1 MEQHLKLNVLTFEP
15 EESLLDF
22 SFFTEPQPGSRALS
36 LNKAPIELKD
46 AIPEDAEIEKLYT
59 NFEYSD
65 EADYQ
70 VKVDLTKSTN
80 FAKHYY
86 SHLIRQYFKGKVDL
100 INPNFINDIEVW
112 VHEESFST
120 KQFNTYR
127 VYGIRV
133 QIAKITKKP
142 ELLIYYKRKSK
153 ILTSAITEL
162 WDINHDIYTRVIY
175 NNQFY
180 IFNGEDANL
189 PEEARYNL
197 ENVYPVVNKDLELH
211 FNLAESTNPFANKYT
226 DHFLLLNNFVSK
238 YFDNQEFKSVIP
250 LTSTEFIEAPEGTV
264 LYTRKKSNFIQL
276 GLNNKVSVFTPKK
289 NLKEYGPYQL
299 PKNTNVKFMVIYHE
313 DDGDY
318 ANKLYMYMKKLYKK
332 ADGKAIP
339 DRYGISL
346 YEYIR
351 INFDLHD
358 KHSIKYSDEIS
369 PIEALYNFLDDSDID
384 IDQYQY
390 VAIYISRYNKLET
403 DSEKKKI
410 YYRVKEM
417 LLEYSITSQVIYRD
431 LLFDKKFKS
440 YYYANIAAAI
450 LAKVGG
456 IPWKLESEPKDEL
469 VVGVGAFKSNE
480 FGIRYI
486 GNAFSFSNNGEF
498 QEFDCTSQTESY
510 LLAAKIKVYVQDF
523 IKKKKNLNRV
533 IIHFYKEMS
542 YEEIKPI
549 KNALFHLGY
558 DDIPIFIINI
568 NKTTSKDYI
577 AFDVDSKELIPYSGT
592 ILNFAPNKYLLF
604 NNTRYLNAENAKVE
618 SYHFPVK
625 LNFQCTKSELLEDK
639 LAIKEMIDQVYQFSR
654 MYWKSVK
661 QQNLPVTVKYPE
673 LVAKMFPYFK
683 NNEIPDFGKTNLWF
697 L

>member
-1 MEQHLKLNVLTFEP
+1 MEQCLKLNVLSFEP
-15 EESLLDF
+15 EKTLLNF
-22 SFFTEPQPGSRALS
+22 SFFIEPQPDSRSLA

-46 AIPEDAEIEKLYT
+46 AIPEDSEIEKLYT

-70 VKVDLTKSTN
+70 VEVDLTRSTN

-86 SHLIRQYFKGKVDL
+86 SHLIRQYFNGKVDL

-112 VHEESFST
+112 IHESSFST
-120 KQFNTYR
+120 KQFNAYR
-127 VYGIRV
+127 VYSIRV
-133 QIAKITKKP
+133 QIAKITRNP
-142 ELLIYYKRKSK
+142 ELLLYYKGKSK
-153 ILTSAITEL
+153 ILTSTITEL

-180 IFNGEDANL
+180 LFNGEDADL

-197 ENVYPVVNKDLELH
+197 QDVYPVVNKDLELH
-211 FNLAESTNPFANKYT
+211 FKLSESTNPFANKYT
-226 DHFLLLNNFVSK
+226 DHFLLLNNFIYK
-238 YFDNQEFKSVIP
+238 YFDNQEFKSITP
-250 LTSTEFIEAPEGTV
+250 LVSTEFIEAPEGTV
-264 LYTRKKSNFIQL
+264 LYTRKKSNYIQL
-276 GLNNKVSVFTPKK
+276 GLDNKVNVFTPKQ
-289 NLKEYGPYQL
+289 NLKEYGPFQL
-299 PKNTNVKFMVIYHE
+299 PKNTNIKFIVIYHK

-318 ANKLYMYMKKLYKK
+318 ANQLYMYMKKLYKK
-332 ADGKAIP
+332 SDGKTML
-339 DRYGISL
+339 DRYGTSL
-346 YEYIR
+346 YDYIR
-351 INFDLHD
+351 INFDLD
-358 KHSIKYSDEIS
+358 KDHSIKYSDEIS
-369 PIEALYNFLDDSDID
+369 PIEALHNFLDDTDID
-384 IDQYQY
+384 TERFQY
-390 VAIYISRYNKLET
+390 VAVYLSRYNKLEADT
-403 DSEKKKI
+403 EKKKI
-410 YYRVKEM
+410 YYRVKEL
-417 LLEYSITSQVIYRD
+417 LLEYEITSQVIYRE
-431 LLFDKKFKS
+431 LLYDKKFKS

-480 FGIRYI
+480 FGVQYI

-498 QEFDCTSQTESY
+498 QEFDCASKSKSY

-549 KNALFHLGY
+549 KDALFQLGF

-568 NKTTSKDYI
+568 NKTSSKDYI
-577 AFDVDSKELIPYSGT
+577 AFDTNSKELIPYSGT

-604 NNTRYLNAENAKVE
+604 NNTRYFNAENAKVE
-618 SYHFPVK
+618 SYHFPIK
-625 LNFQCTKSELLEDK
+625 LSFQCTKPELLKDK
-639 LAIKEMIDQVYQFSR
+639 STIKEMIDQVYQFSR

-661 QQNLPVTVKYPE
+661 QQNMPVTVKYPE

-683 NNEIPDFGKTNLWF
+683 NNDIPDFGKTNLWF